1 MLSKL
6 AECENKFEEIEHLLT
21 DPEVLADPVR
31 YRQAVTEH
39 AALQETV
46 ETYRLYKK
54 AAAERDEARA
64 ILDSASGDRELKEL
78 AQEQLVA
85 SKEELKT
92 LTEKLKMLLSPK
104 DPRDAGDVAVEI
116 RAGAGG
122 EEAALFAAV
131 LFRMYSK
138 YAEGRGWTVSVMDAS
153 ETELGGFKE
162 IVFTVEGSGAYGR
175 LKYESGVHR
184 VQRVP
189 QTESGGRIHTST
201 ATVAVF
207 PESGDADSFELDMN
221 EVDVDTYRSGGAG
234 GQHINKTESA
244 IRLTHRP
251 TGIVVTCQ
259 DQRSQLKNKEK
270 AIKVLKAR
278 LADLYYR
285 EKQSQE
291 AADRRSQV
299 GTGDRSERIRTY
311 NYPQNRITDH
321 RIDLT
326 MYCLT
331 DFIEGRIDEFVD
343 RLTAADNALKLA
355 GSGALKNTEELD

>member
-1 MLSKL
+1 MLAKL
-6 AECENKFEEIEHLLT
+6 AECENKYEEIEHLLT

-46 ETYRLYKK
+46 ETYRQYKK

-85 SKEELKT
+85 SKEKLKT

-104 DPRDAGDVAVEI
+104 DPRDSGDVAVEI

-162 IVFTVEGSGAYGR
+162 IVFTIEGRGAYGR

-207 PESGDADSFELDMN
+207 PESDDSDSFELDMN
-221 EVDVDTYRSGGAG
+221 DVASATDYTAVTAAPTFVEPGYTGYVTIGQVDVGAC
-234 GQHINKTESA
+234 
-244 IRLTHRP
+244 
-251 TGIVVTCQ
+251 V
-259 DQRSQLKNKEK
+259 
-270 AIKVLKAR
+270 
-278 LADLYYR
+278 
-285 EKQSQE
+285 
-291 AADRRSQV
+291 
-299 GTGDRSERIRTY
+299 
-311 NYPQNRITDH
+311 RITD
-321 RIDLT
+321 RDGNIVREFTATSNQVAWDT
-326 MYCLT
+326 C
-331 DFIEGRIDEFVD
+331 DETGERVPTGVYSIYAG
-343 RLTAADNALKLA
+343 LSADQLPGTPQVRVKII
-355 GSGALKNTEELD
+355 K